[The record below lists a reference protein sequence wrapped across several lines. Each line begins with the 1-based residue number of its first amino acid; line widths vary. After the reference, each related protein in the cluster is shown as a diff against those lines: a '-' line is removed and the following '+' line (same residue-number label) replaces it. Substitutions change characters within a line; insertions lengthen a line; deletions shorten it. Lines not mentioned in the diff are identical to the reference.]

1 MTQSLL
7 DEHYFNEVFGTHQ
20 TLEQDDII
28 EQEVGIFENLCKNK
42 LEKLDLSPADIVS
55 VNRFINTVDR
65 INSRYPFVYLPYFLK
80 DYLNG
85 EHSVELIRKYNL
97 WGYGSVQYLTENI
110 LKFIGKRVRRNYE
123 DNPLEVNLENIG
135 WGKNYI
141 FLTKNAEIF
150 SEELT
155 DLLNHNILTSL
166 ILVHILNN
174 SNTKIS
180 EIKNSIEKICET
192 NEDKINLLQDE
203 NIKISFYDYLD
214 KKSEDKINSIIEILY
229 FKKYIKYESS
239 DIITVYEK
247 YSNISKLIL
256 DLLTE
261 YPNGIPYENFRRKL
275 LKQNTLLKIIPKM
288 EIWEKVL
295 DELKNQ
301 KKIVQIK
308 AFWRY
313 SPYRDQ
319 LFSYA
324 NFEQRAE
331 ELRKQVVSA
340 GKTAFFG
347 RKITPEQFISELE
360 QLDKGTLDDKD
371 DQVTRLA
378 GMVLAGSI
386 LPQAPKEDLDEF
398 DFTTDI
404 SNYNFTPTEIEAM
417 NHLNITLTS
426 NIIHIKVMLNQFVG
440 LSTITRI
447 KEKLPSGH
455 QAVIFTFQ
463 EVSKSV
469 KKTLPIDNSITIL
482 GKEAILT
489 WSRLRPTIPCR
500 VNSIAKLMYGPMRG
514 KVAKVNSIDYET
526 GIVSISQIPS
536 YEETTVPIGLLS
548 EIWISNCNVR
558 EYDDHAKHY
567 EEFLKIL
574 AYYSEQNMFETGI
587 FYDTVDSAE
596 YFVSYP
602 GMKPN
607 RKTVELPNVVDT
619 AIFVPKSGVS
629 VGNFASSV
637 TWTFR
642 FKDIRTE
649 ITHSITASEDVTYSA
664 SNVNT
669 DIRKHFQCSC
679 FYWEG
684 VTHSFKLCNHVITA
698 LNFMAKRMNSF
709 NESWMDK
716 KTNVISRLLYRFAIL
731 NKFSAIDNAAFSFP
745 DEYFE
750 MFLAYLDK
758 IPCRD
763 WNPNEDELI
772 LAKSIKQN
780 LLNQDQNFEEF
791 TKLFSKIDE
800 STKEINKE
808 TLREVISTIEYEHES
823 QKRRSRYNN
832 SESTY

>member
-1 MTQSLL
+1 MTQSLI
-7 DEHYFNEVFGTHQ
+7 DEHYFNEVFGTQQ
-20 TLEQDDII
+20 TLEQDDVI
-28 EQEVGIFENLCKNK
+28 EQEIGIFENICKNK
-42 LEKLDLSPADIVS
+42 LEKSDLSPADIVS
-55 VNRFINTVDR
+55 VNRFINIVDR
-65 INSRYPFVYLPYFLK
+65 INSRYPFIYLPYFLK
-80 DYLNG
+80 DYLSG

-123 DNPLEVNLENIG
+123 DNPLEINLKNAG
-135 WGKNYI
+135 WEKNYI
-141 FLTKNAEIF
+141 FLMKNAGIF

-166 ILVHILNN
+166 ILIYILNN

-180 EIKNSIEKICET
+180 EIKKSIEKICRT
-192 NEDKINLLQDE
+192 NGDKIQLLYDE
-203 NIKISFYDYLD
+203 NIKTSFFDYLHN
-214 KKSEDKINSIIEILY
+214 KSEDKINLIIERLY

-239 DIITVYEK
+239 DTIVIYEK

-261 YPNGIPYENFRRKL
+261 SPNGIPYDNFRRKL
-275 LKQNTLLKIIPKM
+275 LKQNSLLKIIPKM
-288 EIWEKVL
+288 RVWEKVL
-295 DELKNQ
+295 DELKDQ
-301 KKIVQIK
+301 KKIIQIK

-319 LFSYA
+319 LFTYS

-347 RKITPEQFISELE
+347 RKMTPVQFISELE
-360 QLDKGTLDDKD
+360 QLDKGTLDDRD

-386 LPQAPKEDLDEF
+386 LPQSPKEDLDEF

-417 NHLNITLTS
+417 NRLNITLTS
-426 NIIHIKVMLNQFVG
+426 NIIHIKVMLNRLVDI
-440 LSTITRI
+440 STIKRV

-455 QAVIFTFQ
+455 QAMIFTFQ

-469 KKTLPIDNSITIL
+469 QKTLPTDNSITIL

-489 WSRLRPTIPCR
+489 WSKLRPIIPCR
-500 VNSIAKLMYGPMRG
+500 VNSISKLMYGPMRG
-514 KVAKVNSIDYET
+514 KIAKVNSIDYET
-526 GIVSISQIPS
+526 GIASISQIPS

-574 AYYSEQNMFETGI
+574 AFYSESNMFEIGI
-587 FYDTVDSAE
+587 FHDAVDSAE
-596 YFVSYP
+596 YYVSYP

-607 RKTVELPNVVDT
+607 RKTVELPTIIDA
-619 AIFVPKSGVS
+619 AIFVPKSGVP
-629 VGNFASSV
+629 VEKFASSV
-637 TWTFR
+637 TWSFR
-642 FKDIRTE
+642 FKDIKTE
-649 ITHSITASEDVTYSA
+649 ITHGVTSSGDVNYSA

-669 DIRKHFQCSC
+669 DIRKHFHCSC

-684 VTHSFKLCNHVITA
+684 VTYSFKLCNHIITA

-709 NESWMDK
+709 NETWMDK
-716 KTNVISRLLYRFAIL
+716 KINAISRLLYRFAIL
-731 NKFSAIDNAAFSFP
+731 NKFSAIDMAAFSFTE
-745 DEYFE
+745 EYFE

-758 IPCRD
+758 IPCSD
-763 WNPNEDELI
+763 WNPTYDE
-772 LAKSIKQN
+772 ASVADSIKQN
-780 LLNQDQNFEEF
+780 LLKQDQNVEEI
-791 TKLFSKIDE
+791 TRLFSKIEE

-808 TLREVISTIEYEHES
+808 TLREVISSIEYEHES

-832 SESTY
+832 S